1 MSDQKKIDNLI
12 ANARKGKLDE
22 VKKLLEEGVNINS
35 KESMGYSR
43 TALHVATEYGEIDM
57 MKYLIDNEADLTVTN
72 AGSYNSLMSVV
83 QKMDMDDGELYR
95 LSKTKKRYIN
105 QDENGKYIT
114 GYWADEDRPDKLK
127 EQQDEIIR
135 INELQEKR
143 IEVIKFLLEK
153 AKEKNILNDILTQ
166 GNMHRFN
173 ALQLSYRG
181 RYEIIQ
187 ILLDNGADPKDILH
201 ETYFA
206 EKVDENILKLLME
219 YAIKEPNY
227 EPEEDAHQRVK
238 DMFAYYKQQK
248 EEKDEMIDDVAE
260 KNKVPEDVAEQ
271 MKSFIDGSGKRKS
284 KKIKKAKK
292 IVKKHK
298 TRKNK
303 KSKK

>member
-1 MSDQKKIDNLI
+1 MC
-12 ANARKGKLDE
+12 
-22 VKKLLEEGVNINS
+22 
-35 KESMGYSR
+35 
-43 TALHVATEYGEIDM
+43 
-57 MKYLIDNEADLTVTN
+57 
-72 AGSYNSLMSVV
+72 
-83 QKMDMDDGELYR
+83 
-95 LSKTKKRYIN
+95 
-105 QDENGKYIT
+105 
-114 GYWADEDRPDKLK
+114 
-127 EQQDEIIR
+127 IR
-135 INELQEKR
+135 
-143 IEVIKFLLEK
+143 
-153 AKEKNILNDILTQ
+153 D
-166 GNMHRFN
+166 
-173 ALQLSYRG
+173 S
-181 RYEIIQ
+181 
-187 ILLDNGADPKDILH
+187 PKDILH

-260 KNKVPEDVAEQ
+260 KNKIPEDVAEQ

-284 KKIKKAKK
+284 KKLKKAKK